1 MKFIRKFKSLNESV
15 KENFIEDFFSAFT
28 DLVDD
33 GYKLEFRNP
42 YGTDSVFQDY
52 LEKNQTWKKF
62 SSSFS
67 SARVKQLG
75 IFIHTLNK
83 DYDSFCKLVDDM
95 RPVILSLDDLGW
107 NFINFND
114 SVGVVR
120 FEVKFDGVLYT
131 FQNHEKTNKDLVF
144 DQKNLEKYLY
154 DKSIKIVSYE
164 HEVDEDEDEYIEIRI
179 ESLAFDGRIP
189 DKIGDILY
197 KMVDVFGFKYHSVVG
212 INGMLSRTVR
222 FYL

>member
-1 MKFIRKFKSLNESV
+1 MKYIRRYKSLNEDV
-15 KENFIEDFFSAFT
+15 KENFLEDFVSTFT

-33 GYKLEFRNP
+33 GYEVEFRNP
-42 YGTDSVFQDY
+42 YGTNSVFQDY
-52 LEKNQTWKKF
+52 LQKNQTWQKF

-67 SARVKQLG
+67 SARLKQLG

-107 NFINFND
+107 NFIRFN
-114 SVGVVR
+114 SSI
-120 FEVKFDGVLYT
+120 FDVEFVGVLYT
-131 FQNHEKTNKDLVF
+131 FQNHEESNKDLVF

>member
-1 MKFIRKFKSLNESV
+1 MKYIRRYKSLNEDV
-15 KENFIEDFFSAFT
+15 KENFLEDFVSTFT

-42 YGTDSVFQDY
+42 YGTNSNFEDY
-52 LEKNQTWKKF
+52 LQKNQTWKKF

-67 SARVKQLG
+67 SARLKQLG

-83 DYDSFCKLVDDM
+83 DYDSFCTLVDDM

-107 NFINFND
+107 DFIRFN
-114 SVGVVR
+114 SSI
-120 FEVKFDGVLYT
+120 FDVEFVGVLYT
-131 FQNHEKTNKDLVF
+131 FKNNKESNKDVVF

-154 DKSIKIVSYE
+154 DKSMKIVSYE

-179 ESLAFDGRIP
+179 ESLAFDGRLP
-189 DKIGDILY
+189 DNINDILY
-197 KMVDVFGFKYHSVVG
+197 NMADDFGFKYHSVVG

>member
-1 MKFIRKFKSLNESV
+1 MKYIRRYKSLNEDV
-15 KENFIEDFFSAFT
+15 KENFLEDFVSTFT

-33 GYKLEFRNP
+33 GYEVEFRNP
-42 YGTDSVFQDY
+42 YGTNSVFQDY
-52 LEKNQTWKKF
+52 LQKNQTWQKF

-67 SARVKQLG
+67 SARLKQLG

-107 NFINFND
+107 DFIRFN
-114 SVGVVR
+114 SSI
-120 FEVKFDGVLYT
+120 FDVEFVGVLYT
-131 FQNHEKTNKDLVF
+131 FKNNEESNKDVVF

-164 HEVDEDEDEYIEIRI
+164 HVEDEDDDEYVEIRI
-179 ESLAFDGRIP
+179 ESIAFDGRLP
-189 DKIGDILY
+189 DNINEILY
-197 KMVDVFGFKYHSVVG
+197 YMANDFGFEYHSVVG

>member
-1 MKFIRKFKSLNESV
+1 MKYIRRYKSLNEDV
-15 KENFIEDFFSAFT
+15 KENFLEDFVSTFT

-33 GYKLEFRNP
+33 GYEVEFRNP
-42 YGTDSVFQDY
+42 YGTNSVFQDY
-52 LEKNQTWKKF
+52 LQKNQTWQKF

-67 SARVKQLG
+67 SARLKQLG

-107 NFINFND
+107 DFIRFN
-114 SVGVVR
+114 SSI
-120 FEVKFDGVLYT
+120 FDVEFVGVLYT
-131 FQNHEKTNKDLVF
+131 FKNNEESNKDVVF

-164 HEVDEDEDEYIEIRI
+164 HVEDEDDDDEYVEIRI
-179 ESLAFDGRIP
+179 ESIRFDGRLP
-189 DKIGDILY
+189 DNINEILY
-197 KMVDVFGFKYHSVVG
+197 NMANDFGFEYHSVVG

-222 FYL
+222 FYLS